1 MLGKNKQVIMQQKS
15 KIESIKPENLIV
27 ILKIK
32 Y

>member
-1 MLGKNKQVIMQQKS
+1 MLGKNKQEIMQQKS
-15 KIESIKPENLIV
+15 KIESIKPENWIV